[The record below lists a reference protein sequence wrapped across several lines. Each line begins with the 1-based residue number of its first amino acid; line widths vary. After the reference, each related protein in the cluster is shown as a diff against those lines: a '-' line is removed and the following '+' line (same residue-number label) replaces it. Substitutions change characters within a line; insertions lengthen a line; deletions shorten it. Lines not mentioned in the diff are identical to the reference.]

1 MIINKKRERMM
12 KMERMS
18 RELKIARREGIKVSE
33 VRIEEDHINTLMERL
48 YNHAQRV
55 KGITSLASKAKL
67 REEISAVECCFAF
80 YWKKYDKDFMR
91 KLDECKRIQQEM
103 RVPENHWYTF
113 KKYSA

>member
-1 MIINKKRERMM
+1 MM

-33 VRIEEDHINTLMERL
+33 VRIEEDHINSLMERL

-80 YWKKYDKDFMR
+80 YWKMHDKDFMR